1 MEWWLFISGM
11 LAGGALLLV
20 VLRLSLRPL
29 RQAVQSQ
36 QPMAL
41 GRNVRRDL
49 LGLTALG
56 DDYNDLLQTLQR
68 QKGDKSSQLLKIETV
83 LWNMRE
89 GALIIDE
96 AHEVLM
102 ANPAFSCMLG
112 IQREVVGERLE
123 LFLYHG
129 EFLDYLKLLEQGEEA
144 KKREIEIPHGEETLY
159 LEVSGSRF
167 TPPESPDRRFVILVL
182 HDITRQKKLEKV
194 RKDFV
199 ANVSHELRT
208 PLTII
213 KGYADTLQDGHGSI
227 GSEDQI
233 RFIQKIASNTNRLH
247 LLLEDLM
254 SLSRLESSKVILRCE
269 PTDLNRLITEI
280 SSEFADK
287 MNPRQHQITLDLD
300 ETLSLVWVDSVKIT
314 QVLENLLDN
323 AFKYSPDRSLV
334 YIRSSQDDERVH
346 IAVEDNGK
354 GIPAEDLAHVFERF
368 YRVDKGRSRVDGGT
382 GLGLSIVR
390 HILLLH
396 RGEIRAESEPGR
408 GTSIVF
414 SLLKKSD
421 KSL

>member
-1 MEWWLFISGM
+1 MEWWSLIFGILM
-11 LAGGALLLV
+11 GGLLLLV
-20 VLRLSLRPL
+20 ILRFSLRPL

-36 QPMAL
+36 SSVAL
-41 GRNVRRDL
+41 TGGMRCSL
-49 LGLTALG
+49 LGLTSLG
-56 DDYNDLLQTLQR
+56 HAYNDLLQTLQR
-68 QKGDKSSQLLKIETV
+68 QKGDKNSQLLKIETV
-83 LWNMRE
+83 LSSMRE

-96 AHEVLM
+96 THEVVM
-102 ANPAFSCMLG
+102 ANPAFSRMLG
-112 IQREVVGERLE
+112 IEQEVVGERLE
-123 LFLYHG
+123 YFLYHG

-144 KKREIEIPHGEETLY
+144 KQREIEIPRGEEILH

-167 TPPESPDRRFVILVL
+167 TPPGSVEQRYVIIVL
-182 HDITRQKKLEKV
+182 HDITHQKRLEKV

-213 KGYADTLQDGHGSI
+213 KGYADTLLDGQGSV
-227 GSEDQI
+227 SFEDQT

-254 SLSRLESSKVILRCE
+254 SLSRLESSKVTLRCE
-269 PTDLNRLITEI
+269 LTDLNRLITEI
-280 SSEFADK
+280 SSEFGDK
-287 MNPRQHQITLDLD
+287 MNPRGHQIVLDLD
-300 ETLSLVWVDSVKIT
+300 ETLPSVRIDSVKIT

-334 YIRSSQDDERVH
+334 HVKSAQDEERVH
-346 IAVEDNGK
+346 ITVQDNGK
-354 GIPAEDLAHVFERF
+354 GIPAEDLTHVFERF

-396 RGEIRAESEPGR
+396 QGEIRAESDPGK
-408 GTSIVF
+408 GTRIVF
-414 SLLKKSD
+414 SLSKNLK
-421 KSL
+421 